1 MVVGDGPMRGVLRD
15 AASPNVTFRTRVT
28 DLELRWLYA
37 NCDGVVTASHE
48 DFGLTPLEGLAFGK
62 PTAAMPV
69 GGFLDTIVEG
79 ETGVFFDGPT
89 PSGRRGGAR
98 AAGDR
103 VGSRHAGR
111 AARSV

>member
-1 MVVGDGPMRGVLRD
+1 M
-15 AASPNVTFRTRVT
+15 
-28 DLELRWLYA
+28 RWLYA

-62 PTAAMPV
+62 PTAALRW

-89 PSGRRGGAR
+89 PSAVAAAVRELQATEWDPDTLAAQLDRFSEDRFIAR
-98 AAGDR
+98 LREIVDEELSA
-103 VGSRHAGR
+103 
-111 AARSV
+111 